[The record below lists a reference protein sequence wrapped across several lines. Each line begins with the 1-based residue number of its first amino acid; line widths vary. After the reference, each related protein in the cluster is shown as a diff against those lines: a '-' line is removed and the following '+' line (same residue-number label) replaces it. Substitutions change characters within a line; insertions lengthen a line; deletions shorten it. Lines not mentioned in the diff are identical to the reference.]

1 MKNQPTSISFP
12 EQYRHL
18 QDLTV
23 SQVCQVLQISQP
35 TVWRLVKQGV
45 LQKYSIG
52 RSARIRIESVTKL
65 RGDSD
70 A

>member
-1 MKNQPTSISFP
+1 
-12 EQYRHL
+12 
-18 QDLTV
+18 
-23 SQVCQVLQISQP
+23 LQISQP
-35 TVWRLVKQGV
+35 TVWRLVKQGM

>member
-1 MKNQPTSISFP
+1 MKNQTRSKNVP
-12 EQYRHL
+12 EQYLHL
-18 QDLTV
+18 QDLTI

-52 RSARIRIESVTKL
+52 RSARIRIESVTNL
-65 RGDSD
+65 RGSSD

>member
-1 MKNQPTSISFP
+1 MKNQLTSISFP

-35 TVWRLVKQGV
+35 TVWRLVKQGM
-45 LQKYSIG
+45 LQKYSVG
-52 RSARIRIESVTKL
+52 RSARIRIESVANL
-65 RGDSD
+65 RGGSD
-70 A
+70 V